1 MRLLKALVNSLVSGI
16 FFSLLLALLLY
27 DLNISLNFKISS
39 LAQFTLFS
47 ALSYGLVVSVI
58 CLLIYLI
65 FQFFLDKKIKI
76 TIISPSFLTIS
87 FSFLILLFLIIFRTN
102 YKHFYSIFNPEIRTL
117 LRSQMIFLLVV
128 AVLGLITFYL
138 FRFYRKSAL
147 FFIVYFA
154 LFWAAMFL
162 VFLQRLNYP
171 LLLTPLKVAH
181 FEARDIDKK
190 ITIIGLEGLSFDF
203 IIPFISEGKLPNFSV
218 LVDNGSWGKL
228 GNFSPN
234 EPIVLNNSVNT
245 GKYPF
250 KHRQVSPHSYRL
262 LYCKEEIEVVP
273 RYIFFRQLIRP
284 GFLEILPRE
293 KTSQPVK
300 DIWKIFEDNRIA
312 YLKRDWPYDE
322 KEVKPSP
329 KAEKLF
335 LQFYEDLQ
343 DETSDIFAFAKEA
356 FFLDYEREAKASE
369 EKNQQKPQF
378 FYFLLNGLNIVETY
392 FYKYSFPE
400 LIGNLEQEEINKFGF
415 VIEKYYRFYDQI
427 LGKLL
432 ASMKEDE
439 LLIVYSSHGIEPL
452 PLWKRFVEW
461 ILGNED
467 VSAYHENAPDG
478 VILFY
483 GKGIARGKNIEGMRI
498 IDIAPT
504 LLYYLGLPVGRDM
517 DGIVKSSVFQ
527 EDFTTENP
535 IFYISSYEE
544 ISIKAPS

>member
-1 MRLLKALVNSLVSGI
+1 MRLLKALINSLISGL
-16 FFSLLLALLLY
+16 FFSLLLGLLLY
-27 DLNISLNFKISS
+27 NLNTSLDFKISS

-47 ALSYGLVVSVI
+47 ALSYGLLISLV
-58 CLLIYLI
+58 CFLIYLI
-65 FQFFLDKKIKI
+65 FQFFFEKKIKI
-76 TIISPSFLTIS
+76 AFISPSFLSIS
-87 FSFLILLFLIIFRTN
+87 FSFLILLFLFIFRAN
-102 YKHFYSIFNPEIRTL
+102 YKHFLTIFNPEIRIL
-117 LRSQMIFLLVV
+117 LKNQMILLLV
-128 AVLGLITFYL
+128 AAALGLISFYL
-138 FRFYRKSAL
+138 SHFYRKSVL
-147 FFIVYFA
+147 FFLIYFA
-154 LFWAAMFL
+154 LFGSALFF

-171 LLLTPLKVAH
+171 FQLRPKKVSH
-181 FEARDIDKK
+181 FEAKKIDKK

-218 LVDNGSWGKL
+218 LVDKGSWGKL
-228 GNFSPN
+228 QTFSPN
-234 EPIVLNNSVNT
+234 EPVVLKSSFNT

-262 LYCKEEIEVVP
+262 LYCDEEIEVVP

-284 GFLEILPRE
+284 GFLQILPQRQ
-293 KTSQPVK
+293 SSHPIK

-312 YLKRDWPYDE
+312 YLKRDWPCDE
-322 KEVKPSP
+322 EGLQPSP
-329 KAEKLF
+329 KAERLL

-343 DETSDIFAFAKEA
+343 DETSNIFTFAKEA
-356 FFLDYEREAKASE
+356 FFLDYEWEAKALE
-369 EKNQQKPQF
+369 EKNQKKPQF

-400 LIGNLEQEEINKFGF
+400 LIGNIDQEDINKYGL
-415 VIEKYYRFYDQI
+415 VIEKYYNFYDQI
-427 LGKLL
+427 LGKHL
-432 ASMKEDE
+432 AALKEDE
-439 LLIVYSSHGIEPL
+439 LLIVYSPHGTEPL

-461 ILGNED
+461 ILGNKD
-467 VSAYHENAPDG
+467 VSAYHDNAPEG

-517 DGIVKSSVFQ
+517 DGIVKISVFMK
-527 EDFTTENP
+527 DFTAENP

-544 ISIKAPS
+544 ISIKSPS